1 MKMLY
6 YLGLHWTVFEDN
18 IVICSESRG
27 QVEVSLKRWRHAL
40 ERRGM
45 KIIGGE
51 TESMSVNEMEMG
63 EDAEVSVSRGSED
76 RQRWNTWVNYPK

>member
-18 IVICSESRG
+18 IAICSESRG

-63 EDAEVSVSRGSED
+63 EDAEVEAVKIGRDGI
-76 RQRWNTWVNYPK
+76 PG

>member
-27 QVEVSLKRWRHAL
+27 QVKVSLKRWRHAL

-63 EDAEVSVSRGSED
+63 EDAEVEAVKIGRDGI
-76 RQRWNTWVNYPK
+76 PG